1 MVWTCYKNG
10 RKMTVIKSN
19 AVPYRRDLECRKTAK
34 KMDGYV
40 KDDIADLGLH
50 ITTAT
55 DSARD

>member
-1 MVWTCYKNG
+1 
-10 RKMTVIKSN
+10 MTAIKSN

-40 KDDIADLGLH
+40 KDDIADLGLD